1 MGPSRKKISADL
13 FFATFGEV
21 LQKVVGYIVLIVLAR
36 QLDKDSMGQ
45 FFVASTIAMIA
56 AAATE
61 LGTGRH
67 LIRAIATSPQDALRN
82 LGDVLSLRI
91 PLTLCALLLVNT
103 VVYIMDPAL
112 AGVML
117 LTSCYAL
124 VGDLYFSYSAF
135 FVGRRLVTLRLL
147 TIVAGQ
153 LLLALCVGMGLVLGG
168 SLYAVLLGYIAAN
181 IITLAGTAMLV
192 HRRFGSVQLFSGK
205 GRAWALVRAAAPF
218 GALTAL
224 GLLHSKA
231 DTLML
236 YALSSSAAV
245 ASYES
250 VYKLLEVSRLI
261 VRPAVTV
268 FFPIYAG
275 LAARGEWA
283 GFQRAYSRLLVW
295 GGGAGALMSLT
306 VMAVAGV
313 AVPLIWGSPYRDAI
327 PILRILCLGIPALYL
342 GTLALFIAGS
352 LHLERTAV
360 YLAVA
365 ALVANVAVNAI
376 AIPRWGALGAAIA
389 TVATES
395 ALTASLLYLIH
406 RRLRPVVRLDPGL
419 SPDGAAADIAAA

>member
-1 MGPSRKKISADL
+1 MRPSRKKISADL

-117 LTSCYAL
+117 LTSCYTL

-181 IITLAGTAMLV
+181 IITLAGTATLV

-205 GRAWALVRAAAPF
+205 GRAWVLVRAAAPF

-283 GFQRAYSRLLVW
+283 GFQHAYSRLLVW

-352 LHLERTAV
+352 LHLERMAV

-389 TVATES
+389 TVVTES

-406 RRLRPVVRLDPGL
+406 RRLRPVVRLDAGL